1 MASKANIQLQSD
13 NIEIVLYGRAGC
25 HLCDDVEG
33 HIKNLAMEL
42 PITYKV
48 VDITGDMRLEEKY
61 MFTIPVVEING
72 LETFVSID
80 SVVTEEELRA
90 HLQEKMGKC
99 E

>member
-13 NIEIVLYGRAGC
+13 NIEIILYGRDGC

-33 HIKNLAMEL
+33 HIISLAMEF

-48 VDITGDMRLEEKY
+48 VNITGDMRLEEKY